1 MNNVFGLWEQRH
13 PQAAQELQ
21 HILST
26 VHTPSGGQ
34 SEARV
39 LQDVSMQIASL
50 GGRAWRNNVGATP
63 SRCPSCNVKM
73 RPVRY
78 GLANDSKKLNT
89 LFKSSDLILAIP
101 RVITPDMVGSVI
113 AQFGSVECKPEGWTY
128 QGTEHEVAQ
137 KAWLTLI
144 KQMGGYAVFS
154 TGRLEL

>member
-1 MNNVFGLWEQRH
+1 MTNEFGLWERRH
-13 PQAAQELQ
+13 PNAAHELQ
-21 HILST
+21 QLLSF
-26 VHTPSGGQ
+26 VHTPSGEQ

-39 LQDVSMQIASL
+39 LQEVSMQIARR

-78 GLANDSKKLNT
+78 GLANDSKQLNE
-89 LFKSSDLILAIP
+89 LYKSSDLILAIP
-101 RVITPDMVGSVI
+101 RVITPDMVGLTF
-113 AQFGSVECKPEGWTY
+113 AQFGSVECKPEGWNY
-128 QGTEHEVAQ
+128 HGTEHEVAQ

-144 KQMGGYAVFS
+144 KQMGGFAAFS